1 MKKLLYS
8 TLALLVA
15 GTTFT
20 GCGKDDNGDGG
31 ETPKKGPSIEFQTNT
46 GTFSGYTFADG
57 GAEIGTSIKIG
68 VKVNDAEE
76 NLKNTKMEVKFNN
89 QAAQLV
95 GTDSIFSSNTKT
107 CNRDYNFVLPQDKG
121 TYTFIASATNK
132 NATTST
138 AQIVITAFGP
148 IADRGDDTIWSLKS
162 VNHFSAYNLLAGL
175 RISAS
180 SGAGNQSQRD
190 IVDGSTSTTFAK
202 SWTSQNGTMFVKSGP
217 DGKLNSK
224 IYTQFKSA
232 ADVEAAFNA
241 TSGASGT
248 ITGMAAGDL
257 VIAKSSNGGSV
268 RYYLIGIDEVK
279 DAAGAENDYTLFHY
293 SE

>member
-15 GTTFT
+15 GTVFT
-20 GCGKDDNGDGG
+20 GCGKDDNGDGD
-31 ETPKKGPSIEFQTNT
+31 EPAKKGPSIEFQTNT

-57 GAEIGTSIKIG
+57 GAEIGTVIKIG
-68 VKVNDAEE
+68 VKINDAEV
-76 NLKNTKMEVKFNN
+76 NLKNTKMEYFFNN
-89 QAAQLV
+89 QAGIMI
-95 GTDSIFSSNTKT
+95 GTDSVFSSNTKT
-107 CNRDYNFVLPQDKG
+107 CNRDYEFKLPIDKG
-121 TYTFIASATNK
+121 TYKFVASATNK

-148 IADRGDDTIWSLKS
+148 IADRGEDTIWSLKS

-180 SGAGNQSQRD
+180 SSAGNQAQRD
-190 IVDGSTSTTFAK
+190 IVDGSTSTTFGK

-224 IYTQFKSA
+224 IYSQFKSA
-232 ADVEAAFNA
+232 ADVEAAYNA

-248 ITGMAAGDL
+248 ITDIAPGDL
-257 VIAKSSNGGSV
+257 VIAKSSNGGTV
-268 RYYLIGIDEVK
+268 RYYLIGIDDVQ
-279 DAAGAENDYTLFHY
+279 DAAGAENDYILFHY